1 MTVAAIVLA
10 GGASSRFGGDKLA
23 APLDGRPVLE
33 HAVLA
38 VANIAD
44 PVIVVIGPA
53 DPIPLIPADLGVS
66 LLLARDPVAHQ
77 GPLAGMAA
85 GLVALVAAD
94 GSGADGP
101 GADGPGA
108 APGSRA
114 GAEVVL
120 VVGGDM
126 PSLVPEVL
134 RLLATFLIAD
144 PSLAAAT
151 LEIPGVAPLPL
162 ALRPDIAGPAIGA
175 ILASGG
181 RRSIRALLEAVPS
194 TTVPASAW
202 RAIDPAGITL
212 RDVDKPA
219 DLEGG

>member
-1 MTVAAIVLA
+1 VTVAAIVLA

-23 APLDGRPVLE
+23 APLDGRPILE

-38 VANIAD
+38 VASIAD
-44 PVIVVIGPA
+44 PVIVVIGPD

-66 LLLARDPVAHQ
+66 LLLARDPVARQ
-77 GPLAGMAA
+77 GP
-85 GLVALVAAD
+85 VALVAAH
-94 GSGADGP
+94 GSGAE
-101 GADGPGA
+101 GPGA

-114 GAEVVL
+114 RAEVVL

-151 LEIPGVAPLPL
+151 LETPGVAPLPL

-181 RRSIRALLEAVPS
+181 RRSIRALLGAVPS
-194 TTVPASAW
+194 ATVPASAW

>member
-1 MTVAAIVLA
+1 VTVAAIVLA

-23 APLDGRPVLE
+23 APLDGRPILE

-38 VANIAD
+38 VASIAD
-44 PVIVVIGPA
+44 PVIVVIGPD

-66 LLLARDPVAHQ
+66 LLLARDPVARQ

-85 GLVALVAAD
+85 GLVALVAAH
-94 GSGADGP
+94 GSGAE
-101 GADGPGA
+101 GPGA

-114 GAEVVL
+114 RAEVVL

-151 LEIPGVAPLPL
+151 LETPGVAPLPL

-181 RRSIRALLEAVPS
+181 RRSIRALLGAVPS
-194 TTVPASAW
+194 ATVPASAW